1 MTDQSVYLLA
11 PASNQLPWTQGR
23 DSETPK
29 VTSAHKAE
37 VRDRIIQAA
46 IESFSQTGYDKTKMD
61 DISRRLGLSK
71 GTLYLYF
78 KSKEDLFLGVC
89 ETSLKAGDGH
99 DAHLFT
105 KKENA
110 ASDAEEI
117 FDNIRRRERG
127 NDRVMLEMVVES
139 TRNPRLKKAMY
150 EYHLKVHEH
159 VLEGLKKKVGEGFIR
174 KDVDVAGLAIA
185 LVALYDGLA
194 VNRMLGV
201 SDSVNKKAWV
211 AMLKAVIAGSS

>member
-1 MTDQSVYLLA
+1 MTDQSVCLLP
-11 PASNQLPWTQGR
+11 PARTIYYEHSGR
-23 DSETPK
+23 GLGMPK

-61 DISRRLGLSK
+61 DIARRLGLSK

-78 KSKEDLFLGVC
+78 KSKNDLFLAIC
-89 ETSLKAGDGH
+89 EMSMKDNDTQ

-117 FDNIRRRERG
+117 YDNIRRRERG

-150 EYHLKVHEH
+150 EHYLRVHEH
-159 VLEGLKKKVGEGFIR
+159 VLEGVKKKIDQGFIR
-174 KDVDVAGLAIA
+174 KDVDASGLAIA